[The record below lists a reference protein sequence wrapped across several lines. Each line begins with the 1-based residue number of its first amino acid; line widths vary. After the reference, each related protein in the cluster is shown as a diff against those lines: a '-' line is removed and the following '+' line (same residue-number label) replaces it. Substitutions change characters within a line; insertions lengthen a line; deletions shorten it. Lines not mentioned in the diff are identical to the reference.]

1 MSARFVDTVTEREKI
16 LKELALKERDTS
28 VVKATEAQSLKEE
41 NLTLSELIKHYKA
54 EIETL
59 RGILVDL
66 RSHVIIDE
74 SKVQIH
80 TGITGLR
87 LQIALRR

>member
-59 RGILVDL
+59 RAFWL
-66 RSHVIIDE
+66 
-74 SKVQIH
+74 
-80 TGITGLR
+80 T
-87 LQIALRR
+87 